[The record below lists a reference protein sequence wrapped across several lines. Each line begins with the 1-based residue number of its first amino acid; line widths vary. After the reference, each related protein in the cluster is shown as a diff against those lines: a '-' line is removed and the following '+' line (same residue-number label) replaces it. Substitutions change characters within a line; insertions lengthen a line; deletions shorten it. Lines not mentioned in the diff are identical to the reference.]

1 MSILE
6 SVRQTW
12 SRTVCKRR
20 KKKTHHTSNK
30 LKTKILLLL
39 ANFRRATFKL
49 EIILI
54 SICFIRAQRYKQT
67 NVGELTDGH
76 GVVVFG
82 RKWECAWRATWLG
95 PDWPQLKAWLLMMQ
109 PVCFLHLTGPQVLSV
124 PLTFVAALHN
134 AVRGLVQWFA
144 LSPRSKQVV
153 GSIPKPWSC
162 MRGVCVFFPVS
173 AWHHV
178 AHMSSLSS
186 TPVQVVPY
194 SLGCV

>member
-1 MSILE
+1 MYPDEHFGISSTNMEQNCL
-6 SVRQTW
+6 Q
-12 SRTVCKRR
+12 KK

-82 RKWECAWRATWLG
+82 RK
-95 PDWPQLKAWLLMMQ
+95 
-109 PVCFLHLTGPQVLSV
+109 
-124 PLTFVAALHN
+124 
-134 AVRGLVQWFA
+134 
-144 LSPRSKQVV
+144 
-153 GSIPKPWSC
+153 
-162 MRGVCVFFPVS
+162 
-173 AWHHV
+173 
-178 AHMSSLSS
+178 
-186 TPVQVVPY
+186 
-194 SLGCV
+194 